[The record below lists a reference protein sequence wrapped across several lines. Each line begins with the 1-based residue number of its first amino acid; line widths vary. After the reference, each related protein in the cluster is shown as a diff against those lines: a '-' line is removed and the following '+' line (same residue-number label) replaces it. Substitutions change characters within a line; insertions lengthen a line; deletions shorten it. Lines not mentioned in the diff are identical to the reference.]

1 MSDRKLTILGIV
13 AVLMAIWAV
22 VQSRISSRPRAQPDA
37 PAYLI
42 QGLEPA
48 HISSIVLGAGENA
61 VTLKRR
67 RQEGRF
73 VVLNKDDY
81 PARAGEINNLL
92 ASCLDI
98 RTGELYTDDA
108 ANHKDLGVA
117 EEDAGTV
124 VKFFRPDSSLLT
136 GVVVGKAKEQASVS
150 SVEPGQ
156 STYVRLL
163 PGDKVYLAPKPPSIK
178 SRAIDYIQQQLISVK
193 REGIELVTVASP
205 DDEYTLK
212 AKEDDKGIVLENIP
226 AGKKL
231 KSNDGES
238 VFTSLAN
245 LRFDDV
251 MKESAESKKLTFDSQ
266 FVCRLKDST
275 VYTVKIAKKD
285 DKTYVTC
292 SAEFTDSTLVT
303 EREIR
308 DANEAE
314 LKQKEAK
321 LLAWDRAKAFS
332 AKHQGWIYQ
341 IADWNAKNLTKKLSD
356 LIEDEE
362 KPVETEKPG
371 DPNAIKVG
379 DPNAISVGD
388 PNAISVGDPNVFE
401 WLNAE
406 E

>member
-1 MSDRKLTILGIV
+1 MSDRKLIILGIV
-13 AVLMAIWAV
+13 AVLMVIWAV
-22 VQSRISSRPRAQPDA
+22 VQSRISSRPRTQPDA

-42 QGLEPA
+42 QGLNTA
-48 HISSIVLGAGENA
+48 DIGSIVLGVGVKA
-61 VTLKRR
+61 VTLKRQ
-67 RQEGRF
+67 RQGGRF
-73 VVLNKDDY
+73 VVLNSDNY
-81 PARAGEINNLL
+81 PAKTSEINKLIT
-92 ASCLDI
+92 SCLDI
-98 RTGELYTDDA
+98 RAGELYTDDA
-108 ANHKDLGVA
+108 ANHKDLGVT

-136 GVVVGKAKEQASVS
+136 GVVVGKAKEQASVG
-150 SVEPGQ
+150 SVQQAQG
-156 STYVRLL
+156 TYVRLL
-163 PGDKVYLAPKPPSIK
+163 PGDKVYLAPTVPLVR
-178 SRAIDYIQQQLISVK
+178 SRAIDYIEQELISVK
-193 REGIELVTVASP
+193 RENIESVTVAST

-212 AKEDDKGIVLENIP
+212 PTEDAKGLVLENMP

-231 KSNDGES
+231 KTNDSER
-238 VFTSLAN
+238 VFTSLTN

-251 MKESAESKKLTFDSQ
+251 MKESTESKKLTFDRK

-285 DKTYVTC
+285 DKTYITC
-292 SAEFTDSTLVT
+292 TAEFTDRTLVT

-308 DANEAE
+308 DANDAE

-321 LLAWDRAKAFS
+321 FLARDRAKGFS
-332 AKHQGWIYQ
+332 VKHQGWVYE
-341 IADWNAKNLTKKLSD
+341 IAEWKAKNLTMKLSD

-362 KPVETEKPG
+362 KPEETEKPE

-379 DPNAISVGD
+379 DPNAI
-388 PNAISVGDPNVFE
+388 NTADPNVFE

>member
-1 MSDRKLTILGIV
+1 MSGRKLTILGIV
-13 AVLMAIWAV
+13 AVLMVIWAV
-22 VQSRISSRPRAQPDA
+22 VQSRISSRPRAQLDA
-37 PAYLI
+37 PGYLI
-42 QGLEPA
+42 QGLDPA

-61 VTLKRR
+61 VTLKRQ
-67 RQEGRF
+67 RQGGRF
-73 VVLNKDDY
+73 VVLNKDNY
-81 PARAGEINNLL
+81 PAEAGEINNLL

-98 RTGELYTDDA
+98 RIGELYTDDA

-117 EEDAGTV
+117 EENAGTV
-124 VKFFRPDSSLLT
+124 VKFFRPDSLLLA

-156 STYVRLL
+156 GTYVRLL
-163 PGDKVYLAPKPPSIK
+163 PGDKVYLAPKAPSIK

-193 REGIELVTVASP
+193 REGIESVTVASP
-205 DDEYTLK
+205 DGEYTLK
-212 AKEDDKGIVLENIP
+212 AKQDDKGIVLENMP

-231 KSNDGES
+231 KSNEADG
-238 VFTSLAN
+238 VFASLTN

-251 MKESAESKKLTFDSQ
+251 KKKSGELTFDSQ

-275 VYTVKIAKKD
+275 IYTVKIAKKD

-292 SAEFTDSTLVT
+292 TAESTDSVLVT
-303 EREIR
+303 DREIW

-321 LLAWDRAKAFS
+321 LLARDRTKAFS

-388 PNAISVGDPNVFE
+388 PNVIK

>member
-13 AVLMAIWAV
+13 AVLMVIWAV
-22 VQSRISSRPRAQPDA
+22 VQSRISSRPRTQPDA

-42 QGLEPA
+42 QGLDPV
-48 HISSIVLGAGENA
+48 HISSIVLGAGENT
-61 VTLKRR
+61 VTLKRQ
-67 RQEGRF
+67 RQGGRF
-73 VVLNKDDY
+73 VVLNKDNY
-81 PARAGEINNLL
+81 PAKAGEINNLL

-117 EEDAGTV
+117 EEDAGNV

-136 GVVVGKAKEQASVS
+136 GVVVGKTKGQDATSL
-150 SVEPGQ
+150 VEPGQ
-156 STYVRLL
+156 GTYVRLL
-163 PGDKVYLAPKPPSIK
+163 PGDKVYLAPKAPSIK

-193 REGIELVTVASP
+193 RESIESVTVASP
-205 DDEYTLK
+205 DGEYTLK

-231 KSNDGES
+231 KSNDSES

-251 MKESAESKKLTFDSQ
+251 KKKSGELTFDRK

-275 VYTVKIAKKD
+275 IYTVKIAKQD

-308 DANEAE
+308 DANDAE

-321 LLAWDRAKAFS
+321 LLARDRAKAFS
-332 AKHQGWIYQ
+332 VKHHGWVYQ

-362 KPVETEKPG
+362 
-371 DPNAIKVG
+371 
-379 DPNAISVGD
+379 
-388 PNAISVGDPNVFE
+388 
-401 WLNAE
+401 
-406 E
+406 

>member
-13 AVLMAIWAV
+13 AVLMVIWAV

-42 QGLEPA
+42 QGLDPA

-61 VTLKRR
+61 VTLKR
-67 RQEGRF
+67 QGRGF
-73 VVLNKDDY
+73 VVLNKDNY
-81 PARAGEINNLL
+81 PAKAGEINNLL

-98 RTGELYTDDA
+98 RIGELYTDDA

-156 STYVRLL
+156 GTYVRLL
-163 PGDKVYLAPKPPSIK
+163 PGDKVYLAPKAPSIK

-193 REGIELVTVASP
+193 RESIESVTVASP

-212 AKEDDKGIVLENIP
+212 AKEDDKGIVLENMP

-231 KSNDGES
+231 KSNEANG

-251 MKESAESKKLTFDSQ
+251 KKKSGELTFDSQ

-285 DKTYVTC
+285 DKTYITC

-321 LLAWDRAKAFS
+321 LLARDRAKKFS
-332 AKHQGWIYQ
+332 AKHQGWIYE

-379 DPNAISVGD
+379 DPNAI
-388 PNAISVGDPNVFE
+388 NVGDPNVFK
-401 WLNAE
+401 WLNVE